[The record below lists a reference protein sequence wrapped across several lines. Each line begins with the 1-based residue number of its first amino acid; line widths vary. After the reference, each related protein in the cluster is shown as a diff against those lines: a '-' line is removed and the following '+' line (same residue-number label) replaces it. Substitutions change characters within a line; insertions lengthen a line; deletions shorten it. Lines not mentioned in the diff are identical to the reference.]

1 MRSSEVINKSRRHHR
16 PRRKRLGALVGGV
29 VAALA
34 GGLMFAMPQQASAEL
49 PSGTNFYRDPDS
61 QVARWTAANQGDP
74 RQPLISR
81 VIGERAQGIWFAYY
95 SPSTVTSDVRAVT
108 GPAAAAGQVPVLVA
122 YQMPNRDCGGASAGG
137 APNLAAYDSWIDG
150 FAAGLGSGPVVVIL
164 EPDALALVHC
174 LSEQERAARYAS
186 LSRAGQVIRSANP
199 SARVYYDAGHSS
211 WHSPAVIAERLRA
224 AGVVQNGNGIFSNAS
239 NFRATPDEVAFTKN
253 VLNHLGGSG
262 LGAIIDTSR
271 NGLGP
276 TADSEWCDPRGRG
289 VGIAP
294 TANTGDPQIHAYFWI
309 KPPGEVDGCAGPAG
323 QFNPEIA
330 HELAQNARDGGSS
343 GGTTAGTT
351 SGTTAGSTSGTTSG
365 SSDGGA
371 TAGTGGTGGSP
382 GTGCTAE
389 YRVPNEWSGGFTGE
403 VAVSCSGASL
413 NGWTV
418 SWTFPGDQRLTNA
431 WNAECSQ
438 QGNRVTCSN
447 VDWNRS
453 VPDGGSVTLGFNAGG
468 SGQNSRPADLTVA

>member
-1 MRSSEVINKSRRHHR
+1 MINKSRRHHR

-34 GGLMFAMPQQASAEL
+34 GGLLFAMPQQASAEL
-49 PSGTNFYRDPDS
+49 PSGTTFYRDPDS
-61 QVARWTAANQGDP
+61 QVARWTAANQNDP
-74 RQPLISR
+74 RQPLINR
-81 VIGERAQGIWFAYY
+81 VIGQRAQGIWFSNY

-137 APNLAAYDSWIDG
+137 APNLAAYDTWIDR
-150 FAAGLGSGPVVVIL
+150 FAAGLGSAPVVVIL
-164 EPDALALVHC
+164 EPDALALVDC
-174 LSEQERAARYAS
+174 LSSQERTARYAS

-224 AGVVQNGNGIFSNAS
+224 AGVVQNGNGIYSNAS
-239 NFRATPDEVAFTKN
+239 NYRATPDEVAFTKN
-253 VLNHLGGSG
+253 VLNQLGGSN

-294 TANTGDPQIHAYFWI
+294 TANTGDRQIHAYFWI
-309 KPPGEVDGCAGPAG
+309 KPPGELDGCAGPAG
-323 QFNPEIA
+323 RFDPDIA
-330 HELAQNARDGGSS
+330 HELAQNARDGGPGGTTGGTSS
-343 GGTTAGTT
+343 GGT
-351 SGTTAGSTSGTTSG
+351 SGTTAGGT
-365 SSDGGA
+365 
-371 TAGTGGTGGSP
+371 TGGTTGGSSGGGTSAGSGGSP
-382 GTGCTAE
+382 GTGCAAE
-389 YRVPNEWSGGFTGE
+389 YRVANQWSGGFTGE

-413 NGWTV
+413 DGWTV
-418 SWTFPGDQRLTNA
+418 SWTFPGNQRVTNA

-438 QGNRVTCSN
+438 QGNRVTCTP
-447 VDWNRS
+447 VAWNRS
-453 VPDGGSVTLGFNAGG
+453 VPDGGSVTLGFNADFSGENARPG
-468 SGQNSRPADLTVA
+468 SVTLTRG